1 MKVVSWM
8 AAASA
13 ISWLGVVWLTGA
25 EVGTDVLWG
34 MMGPLAATSGSW
46 VLAERAY
53 KRHPESLTS
62 LMAAGFAAKLVFFG
76 VYVAVMLRVPLVR
89 PVPFVVS
96 FTGYFIA
103 LYVTEA
109 FCLRRLFAGPARE
122 SR

>member
-8 AAASA
+8 AAASV
-13 ISWLGVVWLTGA
+13 ISWLVVAWLAGA
-25 EVGTDVLWG
+25 EVGTGVLWG

-46 VLAERAY
+46 VLAERTY
-53 KRHPESLTS
+53 RRHPESLTS
-62 LMAAGFAAKLVFFG
+62 LMAAGFAGKVVFFG
-76 VYVAVMLRVPLVR
+76 AYVAVMLRVLLVR

-109 FCLRRLFAGPARE
+109 FCLQRLFTGQARA

>member
-8 AAASA
+8 AAASV
-13 ISWLGVVWLTGA
+13 ITWLAVVWLTGA

-34 MMGPLAATSGSW
+34 MMGPLAVTSGSW

-76 VYVAVMLRVPLVR
+76 VYVAVMLRVLLVR

-109 FCLRRLFAGPARE
+109 VCLRRLFTDPARE

>member
-8 AAASA
+8 ASVSV
-13 ISWLGVVWLTGA
+13 ISWLLIAWLTGA

-46 VLAERAY
+46 VLAERVY
-53 KRHPESLTS
+53 KRHPENLTS
-62 LMAAGFAAKLVFFG
+62 VMAAGFAGKLVFFG
-76 VYVAVMLRVPLVR
+76 AYVAVMLRVLLVR

-96 FTGYFIA
+96 FTAYFIA
-103 LYVTEA
+103 LYATEA
-109 FCLRRLFAGPARE
+109 VCLRRLFTDPARE